1 MIIFGEALAEYIK
14 QIIDFLFYK
23 SNTKPFPFAPF
34 PIINAIANSESL
46 DQEADVKSTPKT
58 KSSPKKK
65 VAKTSPRKKVM
76 PYEAPQFLVD
86 LLDARSPTGAEYEAQ
101 EVVDRHIEA
110 EVDEYRRDTMGNR
123 FATVNPSGDPKLLL
137 AGHIDELGLI
147 ITYINDKGF
156 VYFDTLGGHD
166 KSMISGRRVSIL
178 TKGGVVKGVTGKRAI
193 HLMSA
198 ADRKKVPET
207 HEIWIDLGVKSRE
220 EAENLVRIGDPAV
233 YDQSFELIRGT
244 VGVARAFDDKAGAY
258 AVLEAVRRLAK
269 GKLAARVTAAATTQE
284 EIGTRGAMTAAN
296 SENPDFAIAVDVG
309 HATDSPDCDP
319 RKYGSFQQGAGPI
332 VCRGPNINPLV
343 FERIIDCAEKA
354 KIPYQIE
361 ADPRPTGTDARAIQ
375 VAQAGIA
382 TGLLSIPLRYM
393 HTPSEMVDLEDIE
406 HTVQLLVAVARSL
419 KKGDRGIW

>member
-1 MIIFGEALAEYIK
+1 M
-14 QIIDFLFYK
+14 
-23 SNTKPFPFAPF
+23 
-34 PIINAIANSESL
+34 
-46 DQEADVKSTPKT
+46 
-58 KSSPKKK
+58 PKKK
-65 VAKTSPRKKVM
+65 TAKKVSKAAIK
-76 PYEAPQFLVD
+76 PYVAPQFLVD
-86 LLDARSPTGAEYEAQ
+86 LLDARSPTGHEYEAQ
-101 EVVDRHIEA
+101 AVVDRHIEPV
-110 EVDEYRRDTMGNR
+110 VDVYRKDTMGNR
-123 FATVNPSGDPKLLL
+123 FATVNLGGDPSVLF

-147 ITYINDKGF
+147 ITYIDDKGF

-178 TKGGVVKGVTGKRAI
+178 TKEGVVKAVTGKRAI

-198 ADRKKVPET
+198 DDRKKVPET
-207 HEIWIDLGVKSRE
+207 HEIWIDLGVQNKA
-220 EAENLVRIGDPAV
+220 EAEALVRIGDCAV
-233 YDQSFELIRGT
+233 YDQSFELIRGS

-258 AVLEAVRRLAK
+258 AVLEAVRRLK
-269 GKLAARVTAAATTQE
+269 SEKKLAAKVTAAATTQE
-284 EIGTRGAMTAAN
+284 EIGTRGAMTAAF

-319 RKYGSFQQGAGPI
+319 RKYGKFVQGGGPI
-332 VCRGPNINPLV
+332 ICRGPNINPV
-343 FERIIDCAEKA
+343 IFDKIVACAVA
-354 KIPYQIE
+354 NKIPYQIE

-406 HTVQLLVAVARSL
+406 HTVQLLVAFSKSL